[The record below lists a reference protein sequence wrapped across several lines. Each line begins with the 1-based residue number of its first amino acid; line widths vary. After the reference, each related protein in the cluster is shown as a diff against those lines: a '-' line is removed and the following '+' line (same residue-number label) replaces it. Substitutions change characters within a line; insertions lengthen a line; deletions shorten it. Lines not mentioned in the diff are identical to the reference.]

1 MPKKAAILRTSGW
14 VPVVGEM
21 DAGGMTGYRFII
33 VDDHPLFRGALSQAL
48 GNAFPVAQVL
58 EAGSL
63 DELTEQLAVAGDTD
77 LILLDLSMPGV
88 HGLSGLLYLR
98 AQHPEV
104 PVAIVSA
111 SDDPSTIRQ
120 CIDCGASGFIPKSQP
135 VEGIRNA
142 VRKIMDGEVWLPA
155 DVDLSNV
162 PGGETA
168 ELVSR
173 MSTLTPQQ
181 VRVLMMLGEGLL
193 NKQIAFKL
201 GVSEATIKAHVSAIL
216 QKLGVDSRTQA
227 VIAINKIGTSG
238 DWPRLPN

>member
-1 MPKKAAILRTSGW
+1 
-14 VPVVGEM
+14 
-21 DAGGMTGYRFII
+21 MTGYRFVI
-33 VDDHPLFRGALSQAL
+33 VDDHPLFRGALSQAV
-48 GNAFPVAQVL
+48 GDAFADGEVL

-63 DELTEQLAVAGDTD
+63 DELTQLLATAGEID
-77 LILLDLSMPGV
+77 LVLLDLSMPGV
-88 HGLSGLLYLR
+88 HGVSGLVYLR

-104 PVAIVSA
+104 PVVIVSA

-120 CIDCGASGFIPKSQP
+120 CLDCGASGFIPKSQP
-135 VEGIRNA
+135 VEAMRDAI
-142 VRKIMDGEVWLPA
+142 RKIMDGEVWLPS
-155 DVDLSNV
+155 DVDLSNAV
-162 PGGETA
+162 GGETA

-227 VIAINKIGTSG
+227 VIAINKIGGSG
-238 DWPRLPN
+238 DWPRVHN

>member
-1 MPKKAAILRTSGW
+1 
-14 VPVVGEM
+14 M
-21 DAGGMTGYRFII
+21 DAGDMTDYRFII

-48 GNAFPVAQVL
+48 GNAFAKAEML

-63 DELTEQLAVAGDTD
+63 DELTELLGGAAEID

-88 HGLSGLLYLR
+88 HGVSGLLYLR
-98 AQHPEV
+98 AQHPDI
-104 PVAIVSA
+104 PVVVVSA
-111 SDDPSTIRQ
+111 SDDPGTIRQ
-120 CIDCGASGFIPKSQP
+120 CLDCGASGFIPKSQP
-135 VEGIRNA
+135 VDCIRIA
-142 VRKIMDGEVWLPA
+142 IRKILSGEVWLPA
-155 DVDLSNV
+155 DMDLSSV
-162 PGGETA
+162 AAGETA

-227 VIAINKIGTSG
+227 VIAISKIGSPG
-238 DWPRLPN
+238 DWSRLPH